1 MTDAPL
7 LAAED
12 LVVRYGQNEAVLGVS
27 LEVHSGEVVGL
38 IGPDGAGK
46 TSTLRVLGG
55 LQKAASGRATAF
67 GDDCW
72 KARRKL
78 HTRLG
83 YLAQRFALYGDLTVN
98 ENIHFFALMY
108 GVPEWKIRRRQL
120 LELVGLDRFGDRIA
134 DRLSG
139 GVVAFG
145 HEHERF
151 FVICGNPVPGSEAE
165 QLRTRLEEIASMDEV
180 TLRKHYRTKLREEPE
195 EQSEGGSIG
204 LLEIARRATQ
214 PLEFDFH
221 EIEGNRKFF
230 VLKAFI

>member
-1 MTDAPL
+1 M
-7 LAAED
+7 LANDMYSFKQELSD
-12 LVVRYGQNEAVLGVS
+12 
-27 LEVHSGEVVGL
+27 
-38 IGPDGAGK
+38 
-46 TSTLRVLGG
+46 
-55 LQKAASGRATAF
+55 
-67 GDDCW
+67 
-72 KARRKL
+72 RKML
-78 HTRLG
+78 FAYSG
-83 YLAQRFALYGDLTVN
+83 YLS
-98 ENIHFFALMY
+98 EH
-108 GVPEWKIRRRQL
+108 L
-120 LELVGLDRFGDRIA
+120 LESLGNSVKQQMELKNAESKVAKRVFSVFVEQVQNIIRYSDEQEFLSETKA